1 MSDDRRP
8 LDQEVDSIFRMARE
22 SSDFF
27 EGLVHQLALPPAQPQ
42 TVEPQSKEP
51 EPISIQ

>member
-8 LDQEVDSIFRMARE
+8 LDQEIETVSRMARE

-27 EGLVHQLALPPAQPQ
+27 EGLAAALRPHESQ
-42 TVEPQSKEP
+42 TPSDKSQAAKSVEQE
-51 EPISIQ
+51 